1 MSFGTKFYNGKK
13 NSSFYIK
20 QDGKQQKRIILLSVK
35 HGGAYVKAWTRMP
48 ANETGTPAFADGFT
62 ADGSNSM
69 NADVYRHFLRA
80 QI

>member
-1 MSFGTKFYNGKK
+1 MESKK
-13 NSSFYIK
+13 RGDK
-20 QDGKQQKRIILLSVK
+20 KKRIILLSVK
-35 HGGAYVKAWTRMP
+35 HGGAYVKGWTCMA

-69 NADVYRHFLRA
+69 NADVYRHILRA